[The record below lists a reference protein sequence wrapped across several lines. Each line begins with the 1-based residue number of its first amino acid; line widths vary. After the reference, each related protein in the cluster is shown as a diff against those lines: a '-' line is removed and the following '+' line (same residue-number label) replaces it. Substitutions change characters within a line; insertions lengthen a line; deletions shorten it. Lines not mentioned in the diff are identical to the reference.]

1 MSNMQFYIDETEEYI
16 LHTYN
21 RYQVVFDHGDGVNLY
36 DADGKEYLDF
46 VSGIGV
52 FALGYNN
59 KKLNDVIKA
68 QVDKITHTSNY
79 YYNAPAADAAK
90 AVVEASKMDKV
101 FFTNSGAEAVEGALK
116 VARKYAYLKDG
127 KTDHEIIAMQHSF
140 HGRTFGALSVTGTD
154 KYREPFGPM
163 IGNIKFANMNDL
175 DSVKAL
181 VTDKTC
187 AIICETLQGEGGI
200 HPATEEFIKGL
211 RALCDEIGSL
221 LILDEIQCG
230 MGRTGYMYCW
240 HKYGIMPDIMTTAK
254 ALGGGIPMGAFLMTK
269 EVADNS
275 LVAGDHGTTYGGNP
289 LAGAACKEVFKLY
302 DELKICDNAK
312 EVGDYLFEKLEE
324 VKNSYSEII
333 DHRGLGLM
341 QGLEFN
347 GPVKDVINNALDNG
361 LVLINAGTNIIRFLP
376 PLIVTKEDVDK
387 MIVLLREAIE
397 NAHS

>member
-1 MSNMQFYIDETEEYI
+1 MMQQYIDQAEEYI

-36 DADGKEYLDF
+36 DTDGKEYLDF

-59 KKLNDVIKA
+59 KKYNDAVKA
-68 QVDKITHTSNY
+68 QVDKILHTSNY
-79 YYNAPAADAAK
+79 YYNVPAAAAAK
-90 AVVEASKMDKV
+90 AVVEASGMDKV

-181 VTDKTC
+181 ITDKTC

-200 HPATEEFIKGL
+200 HPATEEFLKGL
-211 RALCDEIGSL
+211 RALCDETGAL

-240 HKYGIMPDIMTTAK
+240 HKYGVKPDVMTTAK

-289 LAGAACKEVFKLY
+289 LAGAACVEVFKLY
-302 DELKICDNAK
+302 EELNICENAK
-312 EVGDYLFEKLEE
+312 TVGAYLFDRLEE
-324 VKNSYSEII
+324 IKENYDEII
-333 DHRGLGLM
+333 DHRGMGLM

-347 GPVKDVINNALDNG
+347 KPVADVINNALDNG

-376 PLIVTKEDVDK
+376 PLIVTKEDVDR
-387 MIVLLREAIE
+387 MIAVLKEAIE
-397 NAHS
+397 NAH

>member
-1 MSNMQFYIDETEEYI
+1 MMQQYIDQAEEYI

-36 DADGKEYLDF
+36 DTDGKEYLDF

-59 KKLNDVIKA
+59 KKYNAAVKA
-68 QVDKITHTSNY
+68 QVDKILHTSNY
-79 YYNAPAADAAK
+79 YYNVPAAEAAK
-90 AVVEASKMDKV
+90 AVVEASGMDKV

-181 VTDKTC
+181 ITDKTC

-200 HPATEEFIKGL
+200 HPATEEFLKGL
-211 RALCDEIGSL
+211 RALCDETGAL

-240 HKYGIMPDIMTTAK
+240 HKYGVKPDVMTTAK

-289 LAGAACKEVFKLY
+289 LAGAACVEVFKLY
-302 DELKICDNAK
+302 EELNICENAK
-312 EVGDYLFEKLEE
+312 TVGAYLFDRLEE
-324 VKNSYSEII
+324 IKENYDEII
-333 DHRGLGLM
+333 DHRGMGLM

-347 GPVKDVINNALDNG
+347 KPVADVINNALDNG

-376 PLIVTKEDVDK
+376 PLIVTKEDVDR
-387 MIVLLREAIE
+387 MIAVLKEAIE
-397 NAHS
+397 NAH